1 MAGEMLESWI
11 GREVSVHVW
20 KSDDLGTEPL
30 TTVLRGVDSFGTTVE
45 GSQPGNLTFYPWT
58 TVREI
63 ILRQDRGSG

>member
-45 GSQPGNLTFYPWT
+45 GSQQGSLTFYPWT